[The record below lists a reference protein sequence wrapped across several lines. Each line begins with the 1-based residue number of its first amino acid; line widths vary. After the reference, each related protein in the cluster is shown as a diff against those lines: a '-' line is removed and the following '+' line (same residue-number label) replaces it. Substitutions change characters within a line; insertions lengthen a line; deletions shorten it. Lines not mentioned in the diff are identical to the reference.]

1 MICQFNNGLCFVSLL
16 VSAILLGLGFG
27 IGTTLWRLVT
37 KA

>member
-1 MICQFNNGLCFVSLL
+1 MICSFDHALCFVNLT

-37 KA
+37 SK